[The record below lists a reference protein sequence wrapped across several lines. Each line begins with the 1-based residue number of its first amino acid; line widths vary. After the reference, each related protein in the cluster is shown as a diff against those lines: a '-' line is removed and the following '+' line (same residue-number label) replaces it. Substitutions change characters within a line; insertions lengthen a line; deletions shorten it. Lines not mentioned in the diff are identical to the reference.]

1 MLTELLL
8 FINDKNYTCGL
19 IFGWWMCK
27 LLPTLHSNPIPNLC
41 VSELFLFS
49 LSKREKEMLNV
60 AFTRHLKIKGLITTI
75 GQLLIENFMKVLKA
89 LLKNS
94 VIIFP
99 IKKF

>member
-19 IFGWWMCK
+19 IFGWSMCK
-27 LLPTLHSNPIPNLC
+27 LLSTLHSNPIPNLC

-60 AFTRHLKIKGLITTI
+60 AFTRHLKIKGLVII
-75 GQLLIENFMKVLKA
+75 GQLLIQNFMKVLKA
-89 LLKNS
+89 FL
-94 VIIFP
+94 
-99 IKKF
+99 